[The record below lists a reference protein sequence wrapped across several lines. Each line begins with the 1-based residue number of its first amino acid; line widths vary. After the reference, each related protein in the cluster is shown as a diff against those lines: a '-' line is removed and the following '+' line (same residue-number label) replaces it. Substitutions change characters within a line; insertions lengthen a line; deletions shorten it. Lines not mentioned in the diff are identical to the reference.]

1 MSGDG
6 SREQPIGCVRS
17 DLGKFSFV
25 SPRKVRMKE
34 TGEFSNAVLGEW
46 GKRALAGSPTAVYSR
61 EWQDAPICREYEPR
75 SVRKAGSKEYVDH
88 LYAVIL
94 PAE

>member
-6 SREQPIGCVRS
+6 SSKQPKGCVRS
-17 DLGKFSFV
+17 DLGKFLFV
-25 SPRKVRMKE
+25 SPRKVKKE
-34 TGEFSNAVLGEW
+34 TREFGNTVLGEW
-46 GKRALAGSPTAVYSR
+46 GKRALAGLPTAVYSR
-61 EWQDAPICREYEPR
+61 EWQDAPVCREYEPR
-75 SVRKAGSKEYVDH
+75 SMRKAGSKEYVDH